1 MQANTFQIEE
11 LLHTNSITI
20 AALITALLIAAVL
33 TRLIRNTGFG
43 FEKHPKTIKDL
54 LLIDYLWPA
63 FTYLL
68 IFSLKFI
75 PNHILHPPTVY
86 WASIFFGSLAI
97 IRFIA
102 MVLRRMFLN
111 KGWTRL
117 LISGVSYSIWLL
129 FILNIFGLLGEV
141 LQQLKTTHVP
151 LASESFSL
159 LDLIQGLVSIAV
171 TLFVALWLSA
181 LIEDKLMKSPLQAN
195 IRVVIGRVI
204 RAFLFF
210 IAVLTALSISGIDLS
225 VLSVFGGALGV
236 GLGFGMQKIM
246 ANYISGFLV
255 LIEGSLRVGD
265 RINVD
270 GFIGEVT
277 SINTRYTVVKSPQGI
292 ESVVPNEMLITTRI
306 ENLTLNDNL
315 VSLNTA
321 VGVAYD
327 TDIRHAID
335 LIKEGLLKIDRVLN
349 DPPPNIYLRTFADSS
364 LNLEIYFWINDAS
377 NGQLNVISDV
387 NLMILDTL
395 RANHIVIPFPQRVVN
410 INSNQKISSEF
421 GKA

>member
-1 MQANTFQIEE
+1 MQANTFQIQE
-11 LLHTNSITI
+11 LLNTNSITI
-20 AALITALLIAAVL
+20 VALITALLIAAIL

-43 FEKHPKTIKDL
+43 LEIQPKTIKNL
-54 LLIDYLWPA
+54 VLIDFLWPTL
-63 FTYLL
+63 TY
-68 IFSLKFI
+68 IMVFPLKFI
-75 PNHILHPPTVY
+75 PNQILHPPTIY

-97 IRFIA
+97 IRFVA
-102 MVLRRMFLN
+102 QVMRRMFIN
-111 KGWTRL
+111 KSWTRL
-117 LISGVSYSIWLL
+117 MISGISYSIWLL

-141 LQQLKTTHVP
+141 VQQLKETHVP
-151 LASESFSL
+151 LAKESFSL
-159 LDLIQGLVSIAV
+159 LDLIQGLLSIAV
-171 TLFVALWLSA
+171 TLFVALWLSS

-195 IRVVIGRVI
+195 IRVVIGRVV

-210 IAVLTALSISGIDLS
+210 IAILIALSVSGIDLS

-270 GFIGEVT
+270 GFIGDVT

-315 VSLNTA
+315 VSLNTS
-321 VGVAYD
+321 VSVAYD
-327 TDIRHAID
+327 TDVRHAID
-335 LIKEGLLKIDRVLN
+335 IIKNGMFKIDRVLN
-349 DPPPNIYLRTFADSS
+349 DPPPNIYLRAFADSA

-377 NGQLNVISDV
+377 NGQLNVISEV

-410 INSNQKISSEF
+410 INSNQKN
-421 GKA
+421 KL